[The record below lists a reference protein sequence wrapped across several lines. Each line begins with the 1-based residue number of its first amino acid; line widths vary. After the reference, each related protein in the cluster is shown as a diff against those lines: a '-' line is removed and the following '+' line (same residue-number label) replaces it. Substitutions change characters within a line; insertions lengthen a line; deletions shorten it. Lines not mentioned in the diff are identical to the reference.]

1 VERHSAASGEGRTA
15 REAGGLLDPR
25 VPEQATDVLE
35 IAVLLVDSDILI
47 AEDVIGQGHL
57 TREVDREPRVSV
69 FVPLG

>member
-1 VERHSAASGEGRTA
+1 LSAAPELGVELRH
-15 REAGGLLDPR
+15 LDPR

-35 IAVLLVDSDILI
+35 IAVLLVDSDFRI